1 MTPHLNES
9 YSGCGANKNRNS
21 DPQGYYYSH
30 IKQRLNPE
38 LKRYAFNAY
47 ATIILIMHISDGEL
61 KKLLIDSGRI
71 KEAELSELM
80 PKEGSDEPL
89 QQAVLKKKLISEK
102 DLTKLY
108 AESIKVPFVELGEVK
123 IPREILLKIPE
134 RIARKYQAVLFG
146 VEEDHY
152 QLAMA
157 DPEDFQ
163 AADFITKQVGGRIKL
178 YVAIPGDI
186 LSGIDQYKGNIS
198 NEITQ
203 AIKDSSADADAQEE
217 KVSAKDL
224 AEDAPIAKTV
234 NVILEYAVK
243 SRASDIHIEPRE
255 NIVQVR
261 YRIDGVLR
269 ETMTLPKPI
278 LAAVVSRIKILGN
291 LKIDEHRVPQDGR
304 FKFSIGSKT
313 VALRVSTL
321 PIMDG
326 EKVVM
331 RILDESARALTL
343 EELGFT
349 GHALETIGRNLHK
362 PHGMTL
368 VTGPTGSGKSTT
380 LYSVLSMLNT
390 PGVNIST
397 VEDPVEY
404 RVPGVNQTQVNPK
417 AGMTFAS
424 GLRALLRQDPN
435 IIMVG
440 EVRDG
445 ETADLAVQAAL
456 TGHVVL
462 STLHTNNAATT
473 LPRLL
478 DMGIEPFLIASTVNT
493 VIGQRLV
500 RRLCPV
506 CRQSYVPEGTEL
518 ANVKRDFQLDIA
530 LKHFN
535 QMKDGGVIPPE
546 QPAPTPAPVAQEA
559 PKPVVIEPTERKKGR
574 IIEPTHDIETAKSIL
589 DKIAADPNIIN
600 RSVEDAQKADLPP
613 VPAPT
618 LAPAAPTPA
627 PTPAA
632 ASQPAPDPA
641 HLKSGQ
647 FILYKAGP
655 GCEACGGAGYQGRMG
670 IYEVLEVSEAVQ
682 KMIVGHATADDIQ
695 MQAIRGGMLTMQ
707 QDGFVK
713 ALMGRTTIEEILR
726 VTRE

>member
-1 MTPHLNES
+1 MRI
-9 YSGCGANKNRNS
+9 A
-21 DPQGYYYSH
+21 DP
-30 IKQRLNPE
+30 
-38 LKRYAFNAY
+38 
-47 ATIILIMHISDGEL
+47 DL
-61 KKLLIDSGRI
+61 KKLLIASGKV
-71 KEAELSELM
+71 KEAALSEVM
-80 PKEGSDEPL
+80 PVEGSNDSL
-89 QQAVLKKKLISEK
+89 LGNVLKHKLMSEK
-102 DLTKLY
+102 DLTQLY
-108 AESIKVPFVELGEVK
+108 AASLEVPFVELGDVK

-146 VEEDHY
+146 TTEDQL

-163 AADFITKQVGGRIKL
+163 AADFITKQIGGKLRI
-178 YVAIPGDI
+178 YMATAADI
-186 LSGIDQYKGNIS
+186 AGALDQYKGEIS
-198 NEITQ
+198 SEITK
-203 AIKDSSADADAQEE
+203 AIKDSSADAEE
-217 KVSAKDL
+217 QTEKISAKDL

-243 SRASDIHIEPRE
+243 SRASDIHLEPRE

-261 YRIDGVLR
+261 YRIDGILR

-278 LAAVVSRIKILGN
+278 LLAVISRIKILAN
-291 LKIDEHRVPQDGR
+291 LKIDEHRIPQDGR
-304 FKFSIGSKT
+304 FKFTLGSKQ

-331 RILDESARALTL
+331 RILDESTRAQTL
-343 EELGFT
+343 EELGFE
-349 GHALETIGRNLHK
+349 GRSLEVIGRNLHK

-380 LYSVLSMLNT
+380 LYSVLSLLNT
-390 PGVNIST
+390 PAVNIST
-397 VEDPVEY
+397 IEDPVEY
-404 RVPGVNQTQVNPK
+404 RISGVNQTQTNPK
-417 AGMTFAS
+417 AGMTFAA

-462 STLHTNNAATT
+462 STLHTNNAATC

-500 RRLCPV
+500 RRLCNV
-506 CRQSYVPEGTEL
+506 CRIPYVPETAEM
-518 ANVKRDFQLDIA
+518 ANIKRDFQLEA
-530 LKHFN
+530 SLKHFHE
-535 QMKDGGVIPPE
+535 MKGE
-546 QPAPTPAPVAQEA
+546 VAVAAQTAEA
-559 PKPVVIEPTERKKGR
+559 PPPKMAAIEPTEHKKGR
-574 IIEPTHDIETAKSIL
+574 VIQPVHDIQVTNGIL

-600 RSVEDAQKADLPP
+600 RSAAEAG
-613 VPAPT
+613 APKT
-618 LAPAAPTPA
+618 AGASTAVASTAPEAAPAVDP
-627 PTPAA
+627 
-632 ASQPAPDPA
+632 SQ
-641 HLKSGQ
+641 LKSGQ
-647 FILYKAGP
+647 FLLYRP
-655 GCEACGGAGYQGRMG
+655 GGGCDNCGGAGYLGRMG
-670 IYEVLEVSEAVQ
+670 IYEVLEVTQAISR
-682 KMIVGHATADDIQ
+682 MITSHATSDDIQ
-695 MQAIRGGMLTMQ
+695 LQAVRDGMLTMQ

-713 ALMGRTTIEEILR
+713 ALMGQTTIEEVLR